1 MKQIREI
8 STDVLIIGSGGAGMR
23 AAIEAHDLGADV
35 LVLSKGKFGVS
46 GATVTASADV
56 NADSKS
62 YCEMGLAGDPDDT
75 KEQYFEDTVRGGRF
89 MNDQRLVQA
98 MVDDAPLR
106 VKELIDWKA
115 PVKHVY
121 QTPGHS
127 HARGLWV
134 IGKDYAWTLI
144 RQVRERQIATIDNC
158 QAIALSKDG
167 DRINGA
173 FAVDMATGE
182 YLSIE
187 AKAVILATGG
197 AMSVFNITTAPNE
210 LYGEGQIMALEAG
223 AELVDME
230 FPTFLLGCCMPPAA
244 RGINF
249 TYAMLTRAS
258 AHMYNKE
265 GLRFLEQ
272 WDPERKELT
281 TRDKLLVATANE
293 IQNGLG
299 TPNDGVWVSLGH
311 LSRNQIDYIFESYG
325 KWHGKGA
332 DHYECFEIRDLW
344 PNIYEDAIEGAPSAH
359 FWSGGIRIGVNGET
373 SVEGLYAAGEVAGGV
388 HGANRLSGNAMTEI
402 LVWGKRTGEA
412 AAKYCRNT
420 AFGAKPDL
428 ENSEIFDRAEG
439 LLSEGSGETSTAEF
453 RTRLQKKAGESI
465 GPVRNGE
472 TLQSAVEFADDML
485 KALAAHRC
493 AYKERRFNRE
503 WSDALALQR
512 MAKIVRITAETAL
525 MREESRGAHYRREFT
540 ESKDSWMK
548 NIVVKDH
555 NGEEQ
560 LYTKP
565 IEVTSLRPEGQ
576 K

>member
-1 MKQIREI
+1 M
-8 STDVLIIGSGGAGMR
+8 
-23 AAIEAHDLGADV
+23 
-35 LVLSKGKFGVS
+35 LSKGKFGVS

-121 QTPGHS
+121 QTPGAQSRPGPVGHRQGLRVDSDPSGSGETDRDHRQLPGHRPVKGRRPHQRRFCRGYGDGRVSEHRGQGGHS
-127 HARGLWV
+127 GYRRR
-134 IGKDYAWTLI
+134 Y
-144 RQVRERQIATIDNC
+144 ERVQPYHG
-158 QAIALSKDG
+158 AL
-167 DRINGA
+167 
-173 FAVDMATGE
+173 T
-182 YLSIE
+182 
-187 AKAVILATGG
+187 
-197 AMSVFNITTAPNE
+197 E
-210 LYGEGQIMALEAG
+210 LYGEGQIMAMEAG

-373 SVEGLYAAGEVAGGV
+373 SVEGLYAA
-388 HGANRLSGNAMTEI
+388 R
-402 LVWGKRTGEA
+402 
-412 AAKYCRNT
+412 
-420 AFGAKPDL
+420 
-428 ENSEIFDRAEG
+428 
-439 LLSEGSGETSTAEF
+439 
-453 RTRLQKKAGESI
+453 
-465 GPVRNGE
+465 
-472 TLQSAVEFADDML
+472 
-485 KALAAHRC
+485 
-493 AYKERRFNRE
+493 
-503 WSDALALQR
+503 
-512 MAKIVRITAETAL
+512 
-525 MREESRGAHYRREFT
+525 
-540 ESKDSWMK
+540 
-548 NIVVKDH
+548 
-555 NGEEQ
+555 
-560 LYTKP
+560 
-565 IEVTSLRPEGQ
+565 
-576 K
+576 